1 MYKPVIAIVGRPN
14 VGKSTFFNRVLGS
27 RTAIVDEFAGST
39 RDRIYR
45 DGDWAGHDFLLIDTG
60 GLVADPDEP
69 LASEIAEQVRLACD
83 EADVIVFIVDGK
95 AGLTGQDQDIA
106 NQLRRVKKPILL
118 AVNKI
123 DDPKQTVN
131 TSEFFQLGLGEPM
144 ALSAMRGTGDVGDL
158 LDKIVSFF
166 PKKAKQK
173 IEEEEI
179 ETNHEEAEK
188 ELKAFSIAIVGKP
201 NVGKSSIVNFLCGS
215 QRCIVTPEAGT
226 TRDAIDTT
234 IRYKGKDITLIDT
247 AGIRRKSKVSYG
259 VEAFSVVRSLSALSR
274 ADVVAMVLDANE
286 GVSDQDQKI
295 ARKIEEAG
303 KPCVV
308 VLNKWDLIE
317 NRSSSSMKEFQE
329 ELDRELPHLRFAE
342 TVFSSAQT
350 KQRVAKI
357 MEAAERALLEGRRR
371 ISTSL
376 VNQVINEAVAL
387 VPPPASKRGKRLR
400 IYYSSQVSTLPP
412 TFVLFANDAKLLTSS
427 YRTYLERKIR
437 EAFGF
442 KGTPII
448 VALRSKER

>member
-14 VGKSTFFNRVLGS
+14 VGKSTFFNRVIGS

-69 LASEIAEQVRLACD
+69 LASEIAAQVRLACD

-106 NQLRRVKKPILL
+106 NQLRRVKKPILV

-131 TSEFFQLGLGEPM
+131 THEFYQLGLGEPM

-166 PKKAKQK
+166 PKKSKPN
-173 IEEEEI
+173 IEEGEDGEVSEE
-179 ETNHEEAEK
+179 EK

-274 ADVVAMVLDANE
+274 ADVVAIVLDANE

-308 VLNKWDLIE
+308 VLNKWDLVE
-317 NRSSSSMKEFQE
+317 NRSSSSMKEYQE
-329 ELDRELPHLRFAE
+329 ELDRELPHLKFAE
-342 TVFSSAQT
+342 VVFSSAQT

-357 MEAAERALLEGRRR
+357 MEAAERALLQGRRR

-400 IYYSSQVSTLPP
+400 IYYSSQVSTSPP
-412 TFVLFANDAKLLTSS
+412 TFLLFSNDAKLLTPS
-427 YRTYLERKIR
+427 YRTYIERKIR

-442 KGTPII
+442 AGTPIV